1 MEETLKNI
9 IDKVAALYIRYGI
22 KSVTMDDVAR
32 HLGIS
37 KKTLYTYVKDKNE
50 LVKLVVES
58 QIKEHSCQDKEMKSL
73 NLSALE
79 EMLSVFKKVSVL
91 LQNINPSYQYDL
103 GKYYPQLREKFM
115 AFKKEQLFNN
125 IKGNLVKGKKEGIY
139 RQELNENIIARMNTD
154 RNIAMFAE
162 GDDQQVWFTKET
174 FKEVFFYH
182 MHAIIN
188 ENGRNEL
195 KQKNFFQNS

>member
-1 MEETLKNI
+1 MEDARKNI
-9 IDKVAALYIRYGI
+9 IEKVGALYMRYGI

-50 LVKLVVES
+50 LVQLIVDS
-58 QIKEHSCQDKEMKSL
+58 QIQEHISQDNHLASL

-79 EMLSVFKKVSVL
+79 EMLVVFKTVSEI
-91 LQNINPSYQYDL
+91 LQNLNPSYQYDL
-103 GKYYPQLREKFM
+103 IKYYPQLNDKFM
-115 AFKKEQLFNN
+115 KFKEKQLYKN
-125 IKGNLVKGKKEGIY
+125 IRENLIKGKKEGIY
-139 RQELNENIIARMNTD
+139 RKEINEDIIAKMNTD

-162 GDDQQVWFTKET
+162 GDDQKWFKKET

-195 KQKNFFQNS
+195 KQKNFFQNT